1 MSKQKE
7 SRLTNA
13 ISYFT
18 PMPLLEVYRLLL
30 PALVPDVV
38 YDADSS
44 AALYPETGDGIGS
57 VVQLVSG
64 IRGPA
69 GLAVDSDYISSDAN
83 KAANARLFVTLL
95 EGKLLR
101 FDIHDMLGPLA
112 GFLSL
117 FTPLHLV

>member
-1 MSKQKE
+1 ME
-7 SRLTNA
+7 VEAEGITTNQCDLVLYTDA
-13 ISYFT
+13 T
-18 PMPLLEVYRLLL
+18 TGGLYRLLL

-69 GLAVDSDYISSDAN
+69 GLAVDSD
-83 KAANARLFVTLL
+83 
-95 EGKLLR
+95 
-101 FDIHDMLGPLA
+101 
-112 GFLSL
+112 
-117 FTPLHLV
+117 